1 MALSTLLLL
10 LKSLFPFLK
19 EILLRDKTLKAF
31 VGDNKTATFLL
42 SILVLVFILF
52 LAVVDILSDKIN
64 ELEKVKESGVFTTP
78 QLEDANK
85 RIKELE
91 DQLKLCRPVQ
101 PPDASQGNNRP
112 TTHVASEGKK
122 GKSLKDYA
130 SSRLKS
136 LDDNGK

>member
-52 LAVVDILSDKIN
+52 LAVVDVLSDKN
-64 ELEKVKESGVFTTP
+64 KELEKMKESGVFTTP
-78 QLEDANK
+78 HLEDANK

-101 PPDASQGNNRP
+101 PDRAGQGNHHPSTNAP
-112 TTHVASEGKK
+112 SEGKK

>member
-52 LAVVDILSDKIN
+52 LAVVDVLSVKN
-64 ELEKVKESGVFTTP
+64 KELEKMKESGAFTTP
-78 QLEDANK
+78 HLEDANK

-101 PPDASQGNNRP
+101 PDVSQGNHHP
-112 TTHVASEGKK
+112 TTNVASEGKK